1 MKQEK
6 IQIYA
11 AEYEPINR
19 PSLDNYDNRMEF
31 FLSKIESFNSFNS
44 EEYLK
49 VVMELSSFLAQVE
62 FNTEKQ
68 YPHIDKIIEY
78 LFKVLD
84 TSANSLIYFHI
95 IEIFCTLIKESKY
108 YFKILVNNGIVDK
121 IMEKL
126 FTETMN
132 DLFDSVR
139 FKILILIFKK
149 KKMKSILSNYIKYEK
164 LTECYCLGHFG
175 PITKLNILCL
185 LRIYFDILKNDEH
198 YLFIKSI
205 CSCFQCTD
213 NIDCFNELI
222 LITCIIAQANND
234 NPNLLFETGL
244 LKFLSEIDLKLIN
257 NDSIVNLLLIYQEC
271 TKISSF
277 INSFDFSFAFK
288 LALNQNI
295 KISSNSMALIA
306 SIIINGN
313 DEIQLKCINDYTMKI
328 IIKGFVNGT
337 NEMKYSAI
345 IIYGNL
351 CLNLPAEVI
360 SNNFDLSINQYLI
373 EILQTTDNLKFQL
386 LILGVFG
393 SLISK
398 LSPIGNFY
406 INQLLEESGTIEFL
420 QNIQVCDNEK
430 QNIIDSFIKLV
441 SFTNHQ

>member
-19 PSLDNYDNRMEF
+19 PSLDNYNNRMEF

-68 YPHIDKIIEY
+68 YPPIDKIIEY

-175 PITKLNILCL
+175 PITKLNIL
-185 LRIYFDILKNDEH
+185 
-198 YLFIKSI
+198 
-205 CSCFQCTD
+205 
-213 NIDCFNELI
+213 
-222 LITCIIAQANND
+222 
-234 NPNLLFETGL
+234 
-244 LKFLSEIDLKLIN
+244 
-257 NDSIVNLLLIYQEC
+257 
-271 TKISSF
+271 
-277 INSFDFSFAFK
+277 
-288 LALNQNI
+288 
-295 KISSNSMALIA
+295 
-306 SIIINGN
+306 
-313 DEIQLKCINDYTMKI
+313 
-328 IIKGFVNGT
+328 
-337 NEMKYSAI
+337 
-345 IIYGNL
+345 
-351 CLNLPAEVI
+351 
-360 SNNFDLSINQYLI
+360 
-373 EILQTTDNLKFQL
+373 
-386 LILGVFG
+386 
-393 SLISK
+393 
-398 LSPIGNFY
+398 
-406 INQLLEESGTIEFL
+406 
-420 QNIQVCDNEK
+420 
-430 QNIIDSFIKLV
+430 
-441 SFTNHQ
+441 